1 MPITR
6 LDHYSTRTTDVPACV
21 SFYAQALGLVSGPR
35 PDFPFPGAWL
45 YVADAQGA
53 PSGDALV
60 HLIGV
65 DTKDGGGLTAYL
77 GDKAATSTAAD
88 TGALDHIAFQAVG
101 LAAMYSRLQTHGLPF
116 RERRVPGLALHQVF
130 VQDPCGVTL
139 ELNYAAP
146 ADLATADAHAGAV

>member
-1 MPITR
+1 MPITQ

-35 PDFPFPGAWL
+35 PNFPFPGAWL
-45 YVADAQGA
+45 YVADGQGA

-65 DTKDGGGLTAYL
+65 GANDGGGLSAYL
-77 GDKAATSTAAD
+77 GDKASATAAG
-88 TGALDHIAFQAVG
+88 TGALDHIAFQAVD
-101 LAAMYSRLQTHGLPF
+101 LPAMYTRLQTHGLPF
-116 RERRVPGLALHQVF
+116 RERRVPGLGLHQLF

-146 ADLATADAHAGAV
+146 ADLAAADAHARL